1 VSDALRIGVI
11 GLDHAHILGM
21 THSLL
26 DAGAELVSFVQQEH
40 ALGQHFAERHPNA
53 RAVSDPKAVLED
65 ASIELVLCAAVP
77 NERAAIGEAAL
88 RHGKDFLSDKPG
100 FTSADQLARARRAA
114 SETGRRHLVCFSER
128 LESRATVRAGEL
140 VRAGAIGRVI
150 HSIGLGPHRLRPE
163 QRPTWHFSRE
173 ANGGIIT
180 DLASHQI
187 DQFLHF
193 TAEAEATVSFARV
206 ANRAHAEYPEFQDVG
221 ELALEGEGA
230 SGYIRVDWFTPDGL
244 EPWGDGRLF
253 LQGTQGSIE
262 VRKLVDLAGRP
273 GGDHLF
279 LIDREGVRYFD
290 CSKHSLPFG
299 AQLLDDVR
307 ARTQTALTQEHCFT
321 VSELAL
327 EAQRR
332 AEAQA

>member
-1 VSDALRIGVI
+1 MLPEKRVERLAVQIRDLTDEESHG
-11 GLDHAHILGM
+11 GLVVNPHD
-21 THSLL
+21 
-26 DAGAELVSFVQQEH
+26 VVQRV
-40 ALGQHFAERHPNA
+40 ALGRHFAKRHPNA
-53 RAVSDPKAVLED
+53 TRVSDPKAVLED
-65 ASIELVLCAAVP
+65 DSIELVLSAAVP

-100 FTSADQLARARRAA
+100 FTSPDQLARSRRAA

-150 HSIGLGPHRLRPE
+150 HSIGLGPHRLRAE
-163 QRPTWHFSRE
+163 QRPAWHFSRE
-173 ANGGIIT
+173 KNGGIIT

-193 TAEAEATVSFARV
+193 AGETEATVSFARV
-206 ANRAHAEYPEFQDVG
+206 ANRAHSEYPEFQDVG

-230 SGYIRVDWFTPDGL
+230 SGYIRVDWFTPEGL

-253 LQGTQGSIE
+253 LHGTEGSIE
-262 VRKLVDLAGRP
+262 IRKLVDLAGRP

-279 LIDREGVRYFD
+279 LTDAEGVHYFD
-290 CSKHSLPFG
+290 CSKDPLPFG
-299 AQLLDDVR
+299 AQLLQDVR
-307 ARTQTALTQEHCFT
+307 ARTQTALTQQHAFS

-327 EAQRR
+327 EAQRL